1 MLDAALRM
9 IFLHR
14 WSGHTY
20 LDSPQG
26 VEGALRVHRSYTD
39 YGKFYD
45 VAWSLRDAREKGRPL
60 KPFFYEER
68 LSPNNLEHE
77 VERVERDTIRPKIE
91 EMLSK
96 M

>member
-1 MLDAALRM
+1 M

-45 VAWSLRDAREKGRPL
+45 IAWSIREERQNGRAL

>member
-1 MLDAALRM
+1 MLDATLRM

-14 WSGHTY
+14 WAGRKFFA
-20 LDSPQG
+20 SPQG
-26 VEGALRVHRSYTD
+26 VNDALRVHRSYTD

-45 VAWSLRDAREKGRPL
+45 LNWSIRDERPIEHPLR
-60 KPFFYEER
+60 PFFFEER
-68 LSPNNLEHE
+68 LSPANLEHE
-77 VERVERDTIRPKIE
+77 VERIERDTIQPKIE

>member
-1 MLDAALRM
+1 M

-20 LDSPQG
+20 LASPQG
-26 VEGALRVHRSYTD
+26 DEGALRVHRSYTD

-45 VAWSLRDAREKGRPL
+45 LNWSIRDERPVEHPLR
-60 KPFFYEER
+60 PFFFEER
-68 LSPNNLEHE
+68 LSPANLEHE
-77 VERVERDTIRPKIE
+77 VERIERDTIRPKIE
-91 EMLSK
+91 EILSK